1 MSYLYH
7 FQNRRNGL
15 SSNHA
20 TSSKQKMAY
29 SQRRAYPDSQPG
41 SAFQD
46 LRTGHAKHPA
56 QQVGEIGHLPLRGP
70 LCHRLPF

>member
-1 MSYLYH
+1 
-7 FQNRRNGL
+7 
-15 SSNHA
+15 
-20 TSSKQKMAY
+20 MAY

-46 LRTGHAKHPA
+46 LRNGHAKHPA
-56 QQVGEIGHLPLRGP
+56 QQVGEIGHLPLRGR